1 MLPGP
6 GGSSALIQPGCT
18 LKGPFPYLDPAGL
31 LASIQILLLF
41 FISLDHTVWDNP
53 ASSHYSALHF
63 EIAPLRPEPHS
74 LPNRAGFD
82 TTHVPP
88 RYLMDIPCLC
98 LLSSLTSS
106 LALIQEHLL
115 VASWCPPAPA
125 LIHSP
130 TLIQSQQVQLW
141 TVCEL
146 LFSSPEGPDAAARG
160 HLSPFRMQTLTV
172 PTWLPSDKLQDIQGD
187 AQDR

>member
-1 MLPGP
+1 MP
-6 GGSSALIQPGCT
+6 
-18 LKGPFPYLDPAGL
+18 L
-31 LASIQILLLF
+31 L
-41 FISLDHTVWDNP
+41 T
-53 ASSHYSALHF
+53 
-63 EIAPLRPEPHS
+63 
-74 LPNRAGFD
+74 
-82 TTHVPP
+82 
-88 RYLMDIPCLC
+88 
-98 LLSSLTSS
+98 LLSDFILGPDTGASPCR
-106 LALIQEHLL
+106 IL
-115 VASWCPPAPA
+115 VPPAPA

-172 PTWLPSDKLQDIQGD
+172 PTWLPSDKLQDVQGD